1 MHMYTCT
8 DTHTDTH
15 TNICTNN
22 QNTPTENVTDD
33 LLSCLQLLHISDP
46 LLPIGGFTQSYGLET
61 YVQKELVNSSASAKK
76 YLECY
81 LRHNFLYNDLLAMR
95 LAWEY
100 SQAKDIDKIQQLNS
114 ILCASKSPK
123 ELRNAS
129 TKLGLRFLKLV
140 ENKLAENDFFNNFL
154 HLVKNDKCQTNY
166 SVVYGLT
173 ANIMHIPKAEA
184 MCAISYSTAST
195 IINNCAKLIPI
206 SQMDGQRILFEIHDE
221 IKEIV
226 SIVSTLNEDDLG
238 MSCIGFDIR
247 SMQHE
252 RLYTR
257 LYIS

>member
-1 MHMYTCT
+1 MDTFTNNKH
-8 DTHTDTH
+8 THT
-15 TNICTNN
+15 
-22 QNTPTENVTDD
+22 ENETGK
-33 LLSCLQLLHISDP
+33 LLSCLYLLHISDP
-46 LLPIGGFTQSYGLET
+46 LLPIGGFTHSYGLET
-61 YVQKELVNSSASAKK
+61 YVQKELVNSSVSAKN

-95 LAWEY
+95 MAWEY
-100 SQAKDIDKIQQLNS
+100 AEANAIDKIQQLSS
-114 ILCASKSPK
+114 ILCAAKSPR

-129 TKLGLRFLKLV
+129 TKLGLRFLKIIKEKNLP
-140 ENKLAENDFFNNFL
+140 ENDFFNSFL
-154 HLVKNDKCQTNY
+154 ELVRNGKCESNY

-173 ANIMHIPKAEA
+173 AYTLNIGKEEA

-206 SQMDGQRILFEIHDE
+206 SQIDGQRILFEIHDV
-221 IKEIV
+221 INEIV
-226 SIVSTLNEDDLG
+226 SRVSTLDEDNLG

>member
-1 MHMYTCT
+1 MDTHMNTLMNM
-8 DTHTDTH
+8 DTHTDTDMK
-15 TNICTNN
+15 TKST
-22 QNTPTENVTDD
+22 QTASSEDD
-33 LLSCLQLLHISDP
+33 LLSCLQLLHLSDP
-46 LLPIGGFTQSYGLET
+46 LLPIGGFTHSYGLET

-81 LRHNFLYNDLLAMR
+81 LKHNFLYNDLLAMR

-100 SQAKDIDKIQQLNS
+100 AEAKDIDKIQQVSS
-114 ILCASKSPK
+114 ILCAAKSPK

-129 TKLGLRFLKLV
+129 TKLGFRFIKLV
-140 ENKLAENDFFNNFL
+140 ENRLTENDFFNSYL
-154 HLVKNDKCQTNY
+154 YLVKNSKCKSIY
-166 SVVYGLT
+166 SVVYGIT
-173 ANIMHIPKAEA
+173 ANIMNIRKDEA

-195 IINNCAKLIPI
+195 IINNCAKLIPL
-206 SQMDGQRILFEIHDE
+206 SQMDGQKILFEIHDI

-226 SIVSTLNEDDLG
+226 NIVSTLDEDDLG